1 MKREQKD
8 KLLNIILNPFVLAL
22 PFMVVAVIMLNN
34 RFEKYS
40 TERVDKIMAPSGN
53 RCVTFS
59 DLNNDGNSE
68 LIYYFVNSRGMAAVQ
83 VRLHD
88 GALVDQWNMNGVFL
102 PDASCA
108 VIDADND
115 GLKDIVVTY
124 ARNDSLFLA
133 VFNPLHQ
140 KKLNVNDVFVD
151 HIKMSSEPYDYSLS
165 DFVSADLNNDG
176 HPELIFTLT
185 AGFGLYPRNLY
196 AYDLKNDTV
205 KRSVYLAVDTYLD
218 HATSIGDITGDGN
231 PEIILR
237 NFAQGN
243 MRNISGQDIHDHATW
258 LLILNNNLEF
268 FVSPVPFNAASSIVY
283 SHKLMVDEKIQL
295 LFLFNNQTIS
305 DNNSEIVL
313 FDPALKKITGRL
325 EFVDFRKTFVIKAK
339 SDDKKVAFYNEFGEI
354 YTVDADLVLRPA
366 GKLPAWTLPV
376 VIAEIELD
384 NCGKAELILPDRNYS
399 GYWVLRSDL
408 SNAVKLPV
416 PEEMGNPLKRA
427 DLFKLAGKPDAVAL
441 HIGNFLYIFT
451 YQFNKLYWLKWPTFV
466 FLYLVLTAVFWAVIY
481 FSKKQVNQRYL
492 KDAQIAEL
500 KLKSI
505 RNQMD
510 PHFTFNAINTIA
522 SVFYKDDKKLAYSYF
537 TKFSKLIRSTML
549 YSDRITRMLEDE
561 INFTVEYLD
570 IEKFRFRQK
579 FEYIINVDEDVE
591 MGTEVPRMIIQSYAE
606 TAISNGLM
614 HRETGGILQI
624 NISEKDDH
632 LIILV
637 TDNGVGIEKSKE
649 YNKEK
654 AFKSMKVMAEF
665 ISLINELNR
674 SKITVLM
681 QDTFEN
687 GAVSGTE
694 VIISI
699 PFDIRYK
706 LS

>member
-22 PFMVVAVIMLNN
+22 PFTIIAVLLLSN
-34 RFEKYS
+34 RFEKYT
-40 TERVDKIMAPSGN
+40 TERIDKVMAPSGN

-59 DLNNDGNSE
+59 DLNGDGNSE
-68 LIYYFVNSRGMAAVQ
+68 MIYYFENSRGMAAAQ
-83 VRLHD
+83 VHLHD

-102 PDASCA
+102 TNVSCK
-108 VIDADND
+108 VLDVDNN
-115 GLKDIVVTY
+115 GQKDIVMMY
-124 ARNDSLFLA
+124 ARNDSLFLS
-133 VFNPLHQ
+133 VFNPLDQQ
-140 KKLNVNDVFVD
+140 KLIVNDVFVD
-151 HIKMSSEPYDYSLS
+151 QIQMSSEPHDYSVS
-165 DFVSADLNNDG
+165 DVVAADLNNDG
-176 HPELIFTLT
+176 YPELIFTLT

-218 HATSIGDITGDGN
+218 QSTSIGDVTGDGN
-231 PEIILR
+231 PEIILN
-237 NFAQGN
+237 NFAPGN
-243 MRNISGQDIHDHATW
+243 MRNFSGQDIHDNAAW
-258 LLILNNNLEF
+258 LMVLNSSLEF
-268 FVSPVPFNAASSIVY
+268 LFPPVPFNASSSIIY
-283 SHKLMVDEKIQL
+283 AHKLAVDGKIQL
-295 LFLFNNQTIS
+295 LFLFNNHTITG
-305 DNNSEIVL
+305 DLSEIVL
-313 FDPALKKITGRL
+313 FDPVLQQITGRL
-325 EFVDFRKTFVIKAK
+325 ELPDFRKTYVIKAK
-339 SDDKKVAFYNEFGEI
+339 SDNDKVAFYNEFGEV
-354 YTVDADLVLRPA
+354 YTVDAELIMRPV
-366 GKLPAWTLPV
+366 GKLPARALPA
-376 VIAEIELD
+376 VIAEIDLED
-384 NCGKAELILPDRNYS
+384 CGKEELILPDRGFS
-399 GYWVLRSDL
+399 GYWVIRSDL
-408 SNAVKLPV
+408 SNAVKLSV
-416 PEEMGNPLKRA
+416 PEEMGNPVKSIH
-427 DLFKLAGKPDAVAL
+427 LFKRTEIPCAVAL
-441 HIGNFLYIFT
+441 HIGNFLYIYT
-451 YQFNKLYWLKWPTFV
+451 YQFNKFYWLKWPTFLV
-466 FLYLVLTAVFWAVIY
+466 VYLILSACFWAVLFY
-481 FSKKQVNQRYL
+481 SKKQVNQRYL

-522 SVFYKDDKKLAYSYF
+522 SVFYKDDKKLAYTYF

-549 YSDRITRMLEDE
+549 YSDQITRSLEDE
-561 INFTVEYLD
+561 IVFTVEYLD

-606 TAISNGLM
+606 TSISNGLM

-624 NISEKDDH
+624 NISENEDH
-632 LIILV
+632 LIIHV

-674 SKITVLM
+674 SKISVDM
-681 QDTFEN
+681 QDILES
-687 GAVSGTE
+687 GVASGTE
-694 VIISI
+694 VIIRI